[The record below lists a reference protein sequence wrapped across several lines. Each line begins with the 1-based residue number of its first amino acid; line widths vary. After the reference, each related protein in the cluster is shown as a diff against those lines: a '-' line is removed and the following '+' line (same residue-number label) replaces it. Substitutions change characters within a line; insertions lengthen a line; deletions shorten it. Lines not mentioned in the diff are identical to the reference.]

1 MRGIV
6 ISPVK
11 ITGKNSMSV
20 NGSID
25 PLKLRQYLLYWDKI
39 DFPQSNVIRFGE
51 TPEIKYLKD
60 AGILK
65 QTNVG
70 IHLNGEL
77 TELYLKSQ
85 LKALEINNK
94 NKKGSWTLGQENIEL
109 VLPKGDSVV
118 DRGVEV
124 ELYNS
129 LPVPSEEVSLE
140 DILNF
145 KEKRKDE
152 LLYFRSLMDNMYLEL
167 LDSADSER
175 AINVYIQR
183 LQKGIME
190 LDQVMKESKLSK
202 FKGSVKIQFDLKE
215 ALINTFIGATGG
227 TAIGFPDAG
236 AALGFASSF
245 INITSE
251 MSLKPK
257 EIPSELKDY
266 AYLYYSSKEL
276 K

>member
-6 ISPVK
+6 VSPVK
-11 ITGKNSMSV
+11 ITGKNSMVV

-39 DFPQSNVIRFGE
+39 DFPQNNIISFGE
-51 TPEIKYLKD
+51 TPEIQYLKE
-60 AGILK
+60 AGVLK
-65 QTNVG
+65 QTNVKVY
-70 IHLNGEL
+70 LSGEL

-94 NKKGSWTLGQENIEL
+94 NEKGSWTLGQENIEL
-109 VLPKGDSVV
+109 VLPKSESVL
-118 DRGVEV
+118 DRGLEV

-152 LLYFRSLMDNMYLEL
+152 LLYFRNLMDNLYIEL
-167 LDSADSER
+167 LKSADSER
-175 AINVYIQR
+175 AINAYIGR

-215 ALINTFIGATGG
+215 AIINTFLGATGG
-227 TAIGFPDAG
+227 TAIGFPDVG